1 MAILEINHLKKS
13 FGQQTVLKDVH
24 FSVKEH
30 TIFGFIGQNGAGKTT
45 TMKAILGLLKIDGG
59 NITVCNEQINYG
71 NIKPI
76 NILVIYQ
83 MFQSSIAL

>member
-30 TIFGFIGQNGAGKTT
+30 TIFGFIGQNGAGKT
-45 TMKAILGLLKIDGG
+45 G
-59 NITVCNEQINYG
+59 
-71 NIKPI
+71 
-76 NILVIYQ
+76 
-83 MFQSSIAL
+83 